1 MNSFREYLSNKQL
14 RPTTVENYTRRLGQ
28 LQRQCDLDPLC
39 RCAWL
44 RDSASMERVKTFVMG
59 QKHDARINWCCV
71 LKNAADMVD
80 PESSDIGLQPVRN
93 FAREVTISSNLEK
106 KDQNKQQKLM
116 YQEVGRWK
124 GAVDLERNLK
134 ALEEASKARPDDFLL
149 HLRYLLYALYLG
161 MKDICVFRLDVV
173 YKTVIG
179 YKGDTADA
187 DNHVTLGRRGEPA
200 TFTFTD
206 YKTTGHYGTTLTEA
220 PKELSEILED
230 SYRRFPRRYLFPV
243 RTDTNKPMVQA
254 NAARFVESAWILN
267 KEKGPSANDIRS
279 ALTTRFFLLNMDI
292 VSRERFARRS
302 MSNYQNMEAQ
312 YFKVHE
318 SSTRSLAFDD

>member
-1 MNSFREYLSNKQL
+1 MTCLPDAFRRVPLAHRGL
-14 RPTTVENYTRRLGQ
+14 H
-28 LQRQCDLDPLC
+28 DLDDARPENSRAAIRAAIAAGYGIEIDLQPSLDGTPMVFHDYHLG
-39 RCAWL
+39 RL
-44 RDSASMERVKTFVMG
+44 TPEHGPIRQRDSAEL
-59 QKHDARINWCCV
+59 A
-71 LKNAADMVD
+71 
-80 PESSDIGLQPVRN
+80 
-93 FAREVTISSNLEK
+93 TIPLAGGVE
-106 KDQNKQQKLM
+106 
-116 YQEVGRWK
+116 GI
-124 GAVDLERNLK
+124 
-134 ALEEASKARPDDFLL
+134 P
-149 HLRYLLYALYLG
+149 
-161 MKDICVFRLDVV
+161 
-173 YKTVIG
+173 
-179 YKGDTADA
+179 
-187 DNHVTLGRRGEPA
+187 
-200 TFTFTD
+200 
-206 YKTTGHYGTTLTEA
+206 
-220 PKELSEILED
+220 ELSEILED